1 MSRVGLFPSKNISS
15 FSSCG
20 TCVIA
25 LRFSKAGAVYFPPPI
40 SKATPSY
47 ICRVQ
52 AAISKPSKDK

>member
-25 LRFSKAGAVYFPPPI
+25 LRFSKAGA
-40 SKATPSY
+40 
-47 ICRVQ
+47 
-52 AAISKPSKDK
+52 AIKFSER

>member
-25 LRFSKAGAVYFPPPI
+25 LRFSKAGAGE
-40 SKATPSY
+40 PSSSLLHLFSSSSSTSH
-47 ICRVQ
+47 Q
-52 AAISKPSKDK
+52 T